1 MICASCGYENSEDS
15 QFCSQCGFP
24 LAIAEGNLV
33 TDSIADDVE
42 RMGLSSVVPHVIDGL
57 KTGQFPSSLAEKDG
71 GGAADTFPPADA
83 EGERGESADGEA
95 DGDAASAAAS
105 ISGLPVEEEAGF
117 DGGDS
122 AIADDGEA
130 VVDPADPD
138 GEAPEPDVVA
148 DDAAPHEDDSAD
160 TADDDDEA
168 DDRQDI
174 LITGK
179 HARMPAPEDDPDRAE
194 SVRSLPEPLGE
205 SDDPA
210 GRSDDSEAG
219 EGQSDAV
226 SWQDGHDAAP
236 AVETEAISPAASS
249 DGTTLADS
257 DRASTLQDLPQLGKR
272 DYEYQER
279 QDTAVMPPVARAG
292 AVRYS
297 VGDRDE
303 KDFHRKGMPKVR
315 MALAAVL
322 AVLAILAGINLVANG
337 ISRGVEVPD
346 VVGMSSEAAR
356 SQLQNAGFQVEVK
369 SQMSEDNFGIVLS
382 CDPAA
387 GTKKRSGST
396 VVITVSASRTIPDVA
411 GMDVESAKEKL
422 AEEGAKAVIVATK
435 ASNQPE
441 NTVLDVE
448 PKVGAAFKPDDEIT
462 LTVATAAIVP
472 DVTNMTEDEA
482 KAAVNEA
489 GYVAEVKW
497 ADSDYDAGTV
507 LSTSPDAGA
516 SASLNSTVTIYVASP
531 GPRDIYHLMDFFDAT
546 SANNSEYLQWKGYA
560 VSGSYTYD
568 KDGTTYASQVWK
580 ADDGSTVSFTPA
592 PYLTDLGLSTEDYL
606 AQGFGYE
613 GIRLCIPTTSA
624 LSLTT
629 DISMST
635 VQAYMDAC
643 GFDTIKDTCSVDDVK
658 ADNGATGKELGL
670 PNFICAQGETNGR
683 IWTVLVT
690 EDATFL
696 GCGSKECYKDMD
708 PICDAVAVNEMYTS

>member
-24 LAIAEGNLV
+24 LAIAEGNLI
-33 TDSIADDVE
+33 TDSIIDDVE
-42 RMGLSSVVPHVIDGL
+42 RLGLSAAVPHVIDGL
-57 KTGQFPSSLAEKDG
+57 KTGQLPSSLTEK
-71 GGAADTFPPADA
+71 
-83 EGERGESADGEA
+83 
-95 DGDAASAAAS
+95 
-105 ISGLPVEEEAGF
+105 
-117 DGGDS
+117 
-122 AIADDGEA
+122 DDGEA
-130 VVDPADPD
+130 ADGTSAPGAEGESTEPAGGKDDGDASPAEADVSDLSPEGGMGPDGDDSAPADNGEAAAGAAD
-138 GEAPEPDVVA
+138 ADREAPESDAAGGCAVLREDDIVDAA
-148 DDAAPHEDDSAD
+148 DDAEAG
-160 TADDDDEA
+160 DE
-168 DDRQDI
+168 QDI
-174 LITGK
+174 LVTGK
-179 HARMPAPEDDPDRAE
+179 HARLPASKGDSGRAG
-194 SVRSLPEPLGE
+194 SVRSHSACPEE
-205 SDDPA
+205 SDGSSGQPDDAPTGE
-210 GRSDDSEAG
+210 GRSDAMG
-219 EGQSDAV
+219 RRG
-226 SWQDGHDAAP
+226 GHDAVLA
-236 AVETEAISPAASS
+236 AETEVVPSVVPS
-249 DGTTLADS
+249 DKTTLADA
-257 DRASTLQDLPQLGKR
+257 DGEAALQDLPQLGR
-272 DYEYQER
+272 HDYEHQQR
-279 QDTAVMPPVARAG
+279 QSTAVMPPIAQGG

-297 VGDRDE
+297 VGDRDK
-303 KDFHRKGMPKVR
+303 KDSHRKGMPKMR

-322 AVLAILAGINLVANG
+322 AVLAIFAGINFVANG
-337 ISRGVEVPD
+337 ISRGIEVPD

-356 SQLQNAGFQVEVK
+356 SQLLNAGFQVEAK
-369 SQMSEDNFGIVLS
+369 SQLSEDNFGIVLS
-382 CDPAA
+382 SDPAA

-448 PKVGAAFKPDDEIT
+448 PKVGAAFNPDDEIT
-462 LTVATAAIVP
+462 LTVATAATVP
-472 DVTNMTEDEA
+472 DVMNMTEDEA
-482 KAAVNEA
+482 KAAMGEA

-507 LSTSPDAGA
+507 LSTNPDAGV
-516 SASLNSTVTIYVASP
+516 SASLGSTVSIYVASP

-546 SANNSEYLQWKGYA
+546 SASDSEYLLWKGYT

-568 KDGTTYASQVWK
+568 KDGATYASQVWE
-580 ADDGSTVSFTPA
+580 AADGSTVSFTPA
-592 PYLTDLGLSTEDYL
+592 PYMTDLGLSTEDYL
-606 AQGFGYE
+606 AQGLGYE
-613 GIRLCIPTTSA
+613 GVRLCIPTTSA

-629 DISMST
+629 DISMGT

-643 GFDTIKDTCSVDDVK
+643 GFDTIKDTCSIDDVK

-670 PNFICAQGETNGR
+670 SNFICAQGETDGR